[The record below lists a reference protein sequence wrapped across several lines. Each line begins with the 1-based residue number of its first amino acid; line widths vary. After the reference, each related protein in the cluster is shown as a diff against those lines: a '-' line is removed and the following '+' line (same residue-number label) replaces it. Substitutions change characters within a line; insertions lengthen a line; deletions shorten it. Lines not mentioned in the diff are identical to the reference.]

1 MRNRPSRKV
10 PVLSLTALAV
20 AAAMPAFAQEN
31 LPDMGSS
38 SEPWQVDTY
47 YENHT
52 AFRGRDNTGKV
63 VGLSKFRNTM
73 QVEADKKLS
82 SGWVFHSVLRGSW
95 DGVYRMNK
103 GQYGEDAG
111 GSIGAQSTLGGT
123 LADVPWG
130 STSPAGPLGYSAV
143 AGLGYPGSANNKF
156 MDAYP
161 NNPNEGLRVLGDR
174 WHNVNGGVA
183 FATPVRP
190 CNVDRRGCTDF
201 GGYGDKNTTELEFP
215 EFNSRLDFIR
225 EAYVK
230 NSLDIGGGQ
239 ELFLKLGKQQV
250 VWGRTD
256 LFRVLDVINP
266 VDYSRNNIYDE
277 LQDIR
282 IPMWIA
288 QAEWRM
294 GASETMQDRNLQ
306 LIWNFDQFRANNLG
320 QCGTANVA
328 LDAGCFFR
336 GMRTLWDYGGTVSNF
351 ANVGPDTYLATNF
364 GPGQIGLA
372 NVNLPKWSLA
382 NTQIGGKFEGVT
394 MGGLNFSLNALHY
407 RSQLPSL
414 HGGKRA
420 TNSFTGQYQNAWPYL
435 ISFDMEFPRVNLLGG
450 SMDFQSEALG
460 AAFRFEGAMTWGEEF
475 ANTNR
480 EQLYSKN
487 RVWRSVIGVD
497 RPTFVS
503 WINPNRT
510 TLFSAQLFWQHIF
523 DHEREN
529 GGVGERGIPDFKD
542 NFIGTLL
549 MKGFLAGDRISPQLI
564 IARDF
569 RSRTH
574 AIAPALEWSTTDKL
588 KFTFGANF
596 KGGSN
601 GGNSFDDCRSCNPF
615 APYTA
620 GTYPGD
626 PMTAYSRGLSGMEPL
641 GRFRA
646 GPIGAAIR
654 EDEIFLTMR
663 YKF

>member
-1 MRNRPSRKV
+1 MKNRSSRKT
-10 PVLSLTALAV
+10 PALSLTALAV
-20 AAAMPAFAQEN
+20 AAALPAFAQDN

-63 VGLSKFRNTM
+63 VGLSKFRNTL

-82 SGWVFHSVLRGSW
+82 GGWVFHSVLRGSW

-111 GSIGAQSTLGGT
+111 GSIGAQSTLGGNLT
-123 LADVPWG
+123 DVPWG
-130 STSPAGPLGYSAV
+130 STSPAGPLGYTAV
-143 AGLGYPGSANNKF
+143 AGLGYPGSTNNAF

-161 NNPNEGLRVLGDR
+161 NSPNEGLRVLGDR
-174 WHNVNGGVA
+174 WHKVNGGVA

-190 CNVDRRGCTDF
+190 CNVDKRGCTDF
-201 GGYGDKNTTELEFP
+201 GGYGDKSTSDLEFP
-215 EFNSRLDFIR
+215 EFNSRLDFLR

-230 NSLDIGGGQ
+230 NSFDIGGGQ
-239 ELFLKLGKQQV
+239 EIFLKLGKQQV

-294 GASETMQDRNLQ
+294 GASESMQDRNLQ
-306 LIWNFDQFRANNLG
+306 VIWNVDQFRANNLG

-382 NTQIGGKFEGVT
+382 NTQIGAKFEGVT

-420 TNSFTGQYQNAWPYL
+420 VNSFTGQYQNAWPYL

-450 SMDFQSEALG
+450 SMDFQSETLG
-460 AAFRFEGAMTWGEEF
+460 AAIRFEGAMTWGEEF

-503 WINPNRT
+503 WINPHRT

-542 NFIGTLL
+542 NVIGTLL
-549 MKGFLAGDRISPQLI
+549 MKGFVWPVTAS
-564 IARDF
+564 AR
-569 RSRTH
+569 S
-574 AIAPALEWSTTDKL
+574 
-588 KFTFGANF
+588 
-596 KGGSN
+596 
-601 GGNSFDDCRSCNPF
+601 
-615 APYTA
+615 
-620 GTYPGD
+620 
-626 PMTAYSRGLSGMEPL
+626 
-641 GRFRA
+641 
-646 GPIGAAIR
+646 
-654 EDEIFLTMR
+654 
-663 YKF
+663 